1 MDIKG
6 NTKERVHYS
15 VPAVTSKSGRQAR
28 VEDIL
33 WKEIERRRG
42 DKSRACWVLV
52 SDGEVRPDS
61 SLLRGKGNGGTFAF
75 SWRICDQSSPASLKR
90 SEDVDFIH

>member
-6 NTKERVHYS
+6 NTKECVHYS

-52 SDGEVRPDS
+52 SDGEVLPDCVTAE
-61 SLLRGKGNGGTFAF
+61 R
-75 SWRICDQSSPASLKR
+75 KR
-90 SEDVDFIH
+90 QRWHIFLYLAHL